1 MVNFNQSSYG
11 VMEDAGS
18 VTMVILLSQLSP
30 VPFQL
35 EISTIDVTAE
45 SSNRNIKI
53 IYLYTY
59 VVTDIIDYIGGMIT
73 VDVPAGIT
81 AQSFTID
88 IIDNDLVDCVKR
100 FNTTMVSTTLCTVA
114 TGNESSSEVIIMDH
128 NEGIQCDTIYIRQ
141 IFKRENF
148 CDFHISLLYIY
159 HKCFE
164 MNS

>member
-1 MVNFNQSSYG
+1 MNFSQSSYG
-11 VMEDAGS
+11 VIEDAGS

-88 IIDNDLVDCVKR
+88 IVNNDLVDCVKR
-100 FNTTMVSTTLCTVA
+100 FNSICHSVYSCYW
-114 TGNESSSEVIIMDH
+114 E
-128 NEGIQCDTIYIRQ
+128 
-141 IFKRENF
+141 
-148 CDFHISLLYIY
+148 
-159 HKCFE
+159 
-164 MNS
+164 